1 MFLLPCILQNV
12 DVDNKRAHSSK
23 ILNLNIT
30 PAPTHPAFFK
40 HIQNK
45 YSDFTW
51 QWRKEPLGHLKFMR
65 SLEISF
71 IMLTIC
77 TASFQNGLDWK
88 RWTDVVE
95 RLLPV
100 VCAELCELLLL
111 IRYPGGLLNVLGYIE
126 LQIFSCGL
134 ISILNHK
141 FVVDLLLSGQTS
153 HTQMEL
159 RAVIDFLL
167 NKTHISLKY
176 KKCKLESLYEANIYS
191 KYCL

>member
-1 MFLLPCILQNV
+1 M
-12 DVDNKRAHSSK
+12 
-23 ILNLNIT
+23 
-30 PAPTHPAFFK
+30 
-40 HIQNK
+40 
-45 YSDFTW
+45 
-51 QWRKEPLGHLKFMR
+51 
-65 SLEISF
+65 
-71 IMLTIC
+71 
-77 TASFQNGLDWK
+77 
-88 RWTDVVE
+88 VE

-134 ISILNHK
+134 VSILSHK
-141 FVVDLLLSGQTS
+141 CVVDLLLSGHIS

-176 KKCKLESLYEANIYS
+176 KKCKLEFLYDTNIYA